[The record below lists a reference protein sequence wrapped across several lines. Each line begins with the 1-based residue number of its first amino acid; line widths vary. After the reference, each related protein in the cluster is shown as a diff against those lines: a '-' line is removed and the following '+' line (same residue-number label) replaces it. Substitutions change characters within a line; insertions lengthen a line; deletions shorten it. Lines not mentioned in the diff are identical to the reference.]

1 MTSHYRKAIM
11 VSEQTRRN
19 IIRLA
24 TAILIG
30 LVGPAGAWRVGGLN
44 GLLVYFAL
52 HMTSKYSV
60 AEFSSSSG
68 GKRALNCYRISP
80 ALLLLAGLTP
90 LIPDQILPAWDV
102 KMVLVPLL
110 LGGFEGAFWSTF
122 HDIRIAVGRGVDE
135 FQASEVIATIVAAG
149 MVLVIGENAG
159 LLGGV
164 LACVAL
170 LIPFGPET
178 NKAVA
183 ESIIGSSTSELDS
196 VNALKAGNFTGSFG
210 MMQISTGHSMK
221 LVSLPVGGID
231 LLTQVVAVSTSL
243 GWLFERWNDN
253 RIKKKYEGDNLT
265 KDELKLV
272 AAPENWIIG
281 NYGSLLGIALMI
293 AGIGYV
299 SEDMKVFL
307 AGYTVVVGTTYGI
320 LKSVD
325 IKIADFYLRGEGGTI
340 GLRERL
346 KFRAMM
352 KLVFVFS
359 IVWLALNEIYQEP
372 TVDWILYSALIWA
385 ALCAM
390 ANLHN
395 IKDVDSLLAQSP
407 E

>member
-1 MTSHYRKAIM
+1 M

-68 GKRALNCYRISP
+68 GKRALKCYRISP

-90 LIPDQILPAWDV
+90 LIPDQILTAWEV
-102 KMVLVPLL
+102 KVVLVPLL

-122 HDIRIAVGRGVDE
+122 HDIRIAVGRSVNE
-135 FQASEVIATIVAAG
+135 FQANEVIATIVAAG
-149 MVLVIGENAG
+149 MVLFIGENAG

-164 LACVAL
+164 LAGVAF
-170 LIPFGPET
+170 LIPFGAET
-178 NKAVA
+178 RKAVA
-183 ESIIGSSTSELDS
+183 ESIIGNSTSVLDS
-196 VNALKAGNFTGSFG
+196 ENARKAGDITGSFG

-221 LVSLPVGGID
+221 LVSLPVGGIN
-231 LLTQVVAVSTSL
+231 LLTQIVAVSTLL
-243 GWLFERWNDN
+243 GYLFEQWNAS
-253 RIKKKYEGDNLT
+253 RIKKKYKEDNLS

-272 AAPENWIIG
+272 AAPENWTIG
-281 NYGSLLGIALMI
+281 NWGSLLGITLML
-293 AGIGYV
+293 AGTGHV
-299 SEDMKVFL
+299 SEDMKVFV

-320 LKSVD
+320 LKSVE
-325 IKIADFYLRGEGGTI
+325 IKIADSYLRGEGGTI

-352 KLVFVFS
+352 KQVFVFS
-359 IVWLALNEIYQEP
+359 IVWLALNKIYQEP

-390 ANLHN
+390 ANIHFR
-395 IKDVDSLLAQSP
+395 KDVDSLLAPSP

>member
-1 MTSHYRKAIM
+1 M

-68 GKRALNCYRISP
+68 GERALKCYRISP

-90 LIPDQILPAWDV
+90 LIPDYILSAWEV

-122 HDIRIAVGRGVDE
+122 HDIRIAVGRGVDQ
-135 FQASEVIATIVAAG
+135 FQFGEVTTTLVAAV
-149 MVLVIGENAG
+149 MVLFIGESAG

-164 LACVAL
+164 LAGAAF
-170 LIPFGPET
+170 LIPFGAET
-178 NKAVA
+178 RNAIA
-183 ESIIGSSTSELDS
+183 ESIIGNSISELTSED
-196 VNALKAGNFTGSFG
+196 ARKARNFTGSFG

-221 LVSLPVGGID
+221 LVSLPVGGIN
-231 LLTQVVAVSTSL
+231 LLTQIVAVSTLL
-243 GWLFERWNDN
+243 GYLFERWNAS
-253 RIKKKYEGDNLT
+253 RISKKYEGDNLSE
-265 KDELKLV
+265 DELKLD
-272 AAPENWIIG
+272 AAKENWTIG
-281 NYGSLLGIALMI
+281 NWGSLLGITLML
-293 AGIGYV
+293 AGTGHV
-299 SEDMKVFL
+299 SEDMKVFV

-320 LKSVD
+320 LKSVE

-372 TVDWILYSALIWA
+372 PVDWILYSALMWA

-395 IKDVDSLLAQSP
+395 IREVNSLFAPSANLQP

>member
-1 MTSHYRKAIM
+1 MA
-11 VSEQTRRN
+11 SEQARRN

-24 TAILIG
+24 TAILIA
-30 LVGPAGAWRVGGLN
+30 LVGPAGAWSVGGLN
-44 GLLVYFAL
+44 GLLIYFAL

-68 GKRALNCYRISP
+68 GERALKCYRISP

-90 LIPDQILPAWDV
+90 LIPHHILPVWEV
-102 KMVLVPLL
+102 KVVLVPLL

-122 HDIRIAVGRGVDE
+122 HDIRIAVGRSVDQ
-135 FQASEVIATIVAAG
+135 FQFMEVMTTIVAAV
-149 MVLVIGENAG
+149 MVWVIGENAW

-164 LACVAL
+164 LAGAAF
-170 LIPFGPET
+170 LIPFGAET
-178 NKAVA
+178 REAVA
-183 ESIIGSSTSELDS
+183 ESIIGNSTSELDS
-196 VNALKAGNFTGSFG
+196 ENARKASNTTGSFG

-231 LLTQVVAVSTSL
+231 LLTEIVAVSTLL
-243 GWLFERWNDN
+243 GWSLERLNKM
-253 RIKKKYEGDNLT
+253 RGAG
-265 KDELKLV
+265 V
-272 AAPENWIIG
+272 SENWALG
-281 NYGSLLGIALMI
+281 NWGSLLGITLML
-293 AGIGYV
+293 AGAGHFNGSIQSVFVLGYV
-299 SEDMKVFL
+299 
-307 AGYTVVVGTTYGI
+307 VVVGATYGI
-320 LKSVD
+320 LKSVE
-325 IKIADFYLRGEGGTI
+325 IKIADNLLRGEGGTI

-352 KLVFVFS
+352 KLAFVFS

-372 TVDWILYSALIWA
+372 PVDWILYSALIWA

-395 IKDVDSLLAQSP
+395 IRDVDSLLAPSP

>member
-1 MTSHYRKAIM
+1 M

-68 GKRALNCYRISP
+68 GKRALKCYRISP

-90 LIPDQILPAWDV
+90 LIPDQILTAWEV
-102 KMVLVPLL
+102 KVVLVPLL

-122 HDIRIAVGRGVDE
+122 HDIRIAVGRSVNE
-135 FQASEVIATIVAAG
+135 FQANEVIATIVAAG
-149 MVLVIGENAG
+149 MVLFIGENAG

-164 LACVAL
+164 LAGVAF
-170 LIPFGPET
+170 LIPFGAET
-178 NKAVA
+178 RKAVA
-183 ESIIGSSTSELDS
+183 ESIIGNSTSVLDS
-196 VNALKAGNFTGSFG
+196 ENARKAGDITGSFG

-221 LVSLPVGGID
+221 LVSLPVGGIN
-231 LLTQVVAVSTSL
+231 LLTQIVAVSTLL
-243 GWLFERWNDN
+243 GYLFEQWNAS
-253 RIKKKYEGDNLT
+253 RIKKKYKEDNLS

-272 AAPENWIIG
+272 AAPENWTIG
-281 NYGSLLGIALMI
+281 NWGSLLGITLML
-293 AGIGYV
+293 AGTGHV
-299 SEDMKVFL
+299 SEDMKVFV

-320 LKSVD
+320 LKSVE
-325 IKIADFYLRGEGGTI
+325 IKIADSYLRGEGGTI

-352 KLVFVFS
+352 KQVFVFS
-359 IVWLALNEIYQEP
+359 IVWLALNKIYQEP

-390 ANLHN
+390 ANLHY
-395 IKDVDSLLAQSP
+395 IKDVDSLLAPSP